1 MHILEHLRTVNRHR
15 HLVRKY
21 CFRLGLYWQGLTHD
35 LSKYSPREFWVGAKY
50 FTGTHSPN
58 DGERRD
64 KGYSSSWLHH
74 KGRNKHHF
82 EYWTDYSPVRGV
94 GVTGVKMPV
103 RYVAEMFCD
112 RLAACHIYHKEAY
125 TDSDPYDYFQRSRHL
140 AGMHEETAALL
151 EGMLLV
157 LKEQGED
164 AAFAYVRKLVQEDKA
179 AGRGASKQSDSSAK
193 TNDI

>member
-1 MHILEHLRTVNRHR
+1 MNMYLENAKNHFRTITEHKIMVMKN
-15 HLVRKY
+15 
-21 CFRLGLYWQGLTHD
+21 CFRVGLIKQGLLHD
-35 LSKYSPREFWVGAKY
+35 LSKYSWEEFKTGVKY
-50 FTGTHSPN
+50 YQGNRSPN
-58 DGERRD
+58 AAE
-64 KGYSSSWLHH
+64 KEAVGYSAAWLHH

-112 RLAACHIYHKEAY
+112 RLAACHIYHQEAY

-157 LKEQGED
+157 LKEEGED
-164 AAFAYVRKLVQEDKA
+164 AAFAYVRKLVQEDRA
-179 AGRGASKQSDSSAK
+179 AR
-193 TNDI
+193 